1 MAEIRTRILVGPD
14 HRISGTAPAAV
25 PPGEHEITIA
35 VVSAPTRQPPGAPFD
50 ADGLPVHDLGPW
62 PEGLSLRR
70 EDIYDEDGR

>member
-1 MAEIRTRILVGPD
+1 MAEIRTRVLVDPD

-25 PPGEHEITIA
+25 PPGEHEITIT
-35 VVSAPTRQPPGAPFD
+35 VVPSLIDQRPCEPFD
-50 ADGLPVHDLGPW
+50 VDGLPTHDLGPW